1 MTNCRESSTNSSS
14 AWKRAPTLLH
24 TGHHDFSMRM
34 IPGLCSEAI
43 SRRPSLNF
51 FQWTLSPKKLGVLM
65 KGGLLK
71 NNTVE
76 SVSRQLVSYVAETRG
91 TEMLPLPPR
100 HSQHKRVPM
109 NPPSL
114 LPPSAPPR
122 ASITHNY
129 FVPSQFPCIRL
140 SGGESPLREDPA
152 IPADLGSFFAEQKS
166 S

>member
-14 AWKRAPTLLH
+14 AWKRAPTFLH

-76 SVSRQLVSYVAETRG
+76 SVSQQLASCVAETRG
-91 TEMLPLPPR
+91 METFPLSHSTHNTNASQCTLRPHFLFQLPLHP
-100 HSQHKRVPM
+100 
-109 NPPSL
+109 
-114 LPPSAPPR
+114 
-122 ASITHNY
+122 SITHTY
-129 FVPSQFPCIRL
+129 PAPSQ
-140 SGGESPLREDPA
+140 
-152 IPADLGSFFAEQKS
+152 IP
-166 S
+166 